1 MLSWRRV
8 LRALGRSRR
17 LVESHPDRGEV
28 KPTTAASPNRLPV
41 LNEERRLM
49 RPTVLVAVV
58 LLVPLAPSPLAYADL
73 PVGPGPTDYTVQA
86 QPAPGTCHYRTAASG
101 DVLPD
106 PACTPGAVSP
116 AVTQGNI
123 STTICHKGYSK
134 SVRPLRNI
142 TDREKRL
149 NAKSYSYD
157 GALSQAEYDHLIPLS
172 IGGDPN
178 DPRNLWVEPGDSP
191 NPKDAIENRL
201 LSLVCTGRMAL
212 ADAQRVIATDWTT
225 AALK

>member
-1 MLSWRRV
+1 M
-8 LRALGRSRR
+8 AAI
-17 LVESHPDRGEV
+17 ESHLDRREL
-28 KPTTAASPNRLPV
+28 KPTSAESPKRLRV
-41 LNEERRLM
+41 WNQERLLM
-49 RPTVLVAVV
+49 RPSAPAAVL
-58 LLVPLAPSPLAYADL
+58 LLVPLVFSPLAHADL
-73 PVGPGPTDYTVQA
+73 PVGPGPTEYTVQA

-116 AVTQGNI
+116 AVTQDNI
-123 STTICHKGYSK
+123 GTTICRKGYSK
-134 SVRPLRNI
+134 SIRPSRNI

-149 NAKSYSYD
+149 NAQSYSFN
-157 GALSQAEYDHLIPLS
+157 GALSEAEYDHLIPLS

-212 ADAQRVIATDWTT
+212 ADAQHAIATDWTI
-225 AALK
+225 AAPK